1 MSGHTPGPWEVLPE
15 SDSHEGPLNIVS
27 EYEEKGGRA
36 SANWIAECDLQS
48 DEAQN
53 RANARL
59 IAAAPDLLDALKA
72 LVDWQGVEHEAVPVP
87 DSGAEDCPGDDTCRC
102 AIVAQVNAAIAKAEG
117 R

>member
-15 SDSHEGPLNIVS
+15 SDSHEGPL
-27 EYEEKGGRA
+27 
-36 SANWIAECDLQS
+36 IAECDLQS

-59 IAAAPDLLDALKA
+59 IAAAPDLLEALRA
-72 LVDWQGVEHEAVPVP
+72 SVAATDRELEAFRRNLGRNPLVMPEWLA
-87 DSGAEDCPGDDTCRC
+87 GAR
-102 AIVAQVNAAIAKAEG
+102 AAIAKAEG

>member
-1 MSGHTPGPWEVLPE
+1 MRGHTPGPWEVLPE

-59 IAAAPDLLDALKA
+59 IAAAPDLLEAANLTALHFERMN
-72 LVDWQGVEHEAVPVP
+72 LHPDVNFMGDDEHEAW
-87 DSGAEDCPGDDTCRC
+87 GALNR
-102 AIVAQVNAAIAKAEG
+102 AIAKAEG

>member
-1 MSGHTPGPWEVLPE
+1 MSGHAPGPWEVLPE

-59 IAAAPDLLDALKA
+59 IAAAPELLNALKD
-72 LVDWQGVEHEAVPVP
+72 LVRHDRIEDERDHLPTCLEREQ
-87 DSGAEDCPGDDTCRC
+87 AED
-102 AIVAQVNAAIAKAEG
+102 VIAKAEG
-117 R
+117 RE

>member
-15 SDSHEGPLNIVS
+15 SDSHEGTLNIVS

-59 IAAAPDLLDALKA
+59 IAAAPELLDALRELIAAGDYCITTDDDAKA
-72 LVDWQGVEHEAVPVP
+72 MLRF
-87 DSGAEDCPGDDTCRC
+87 GDAHKAAR
-102 AIVAQVNAAIAKAEG
+102 AAIAEAEG

>member
-59 IAAAPDLLDALKA
+59 IAAAPDLFDLCNKAVVMLGHPVKDKELDDLREWILEVVIK
-72 LVDWQGVEHEAVPVP
+72 LDPPHTR
-87 DSGAEDCPGDDTCRC
+87 SS
-102 AIVAQVNAAIAKAEG
+102 
-117 R
+117 